1 MNLQGAVK
9 LPENTWRQVR
19 KLKLPRLLFAVSSNR
34 ATVEAA
40 IVYVLS
46 FSLYIF
52 TGESQSYV
60 SAATIYGLMISITW
74 GTVRLQ
80 LMLGQRRIRLPEGFV
95 LLKFTVAL
103 YICWLLMVIIVQ
115 AVQPNFQQ
123 ESRLSFWQYAGQN
136 LIAFLVLVALF
147 FSYFR
152 SLAYIWHWLNGQQ
165 RRHLR
170 WALTYAHFKLAVF
183 VISAATLY
191 VAYFWVSMVYAAS
204 SNLNQI
210 VYFVI
215 SAILFVS
222 LISVIVLFVMSP
234 LALIFSYLTMRPI
247 VRRLESLVKATHAL
261 RSGNYAARVEIKGE
275 DEVGQLQTDFNAMA
289 EKLESAVQTIEAERD
304 RVNGLLQSNRELVAS
319 VSHEL
324 RTPVA
329 AIRGYLEPLIEAG
342 DAPPPNYKQD
352 LAIVNREVLR
362 LQTIIEDLF
371 ALSRAEV
378 GKLTLKCEAGEI
390 APHIRRVVE
399 TAAPLG
405 WQNRK
410 VQVLAETPSNLP
422 LAHFDGGRLE
432 QILSNLVQNAIRH
445 TPPGGLVVVS
455 ATVEPEYL
463 RLEVRDTG
471 EGIAPE
477 DLPHIWQRFYRAENA
492 TTGGAG
498 LGLALV
504 KELTCAMGGNV
515 EVSST
520 PGKGS
525 TFTIRLKTVEQD
537 LKLLHH
543 LI

>member
-9 LPENTWRQVR
+9 LGESTLRRVR
-19 KLKLPRLLFAVSSNR
+19 NLKLPHLLFVVSPNR
-34 ATVEAA
+34 ATLEVGIAY
-40 IVYVLS
+40 IVNFFFYLLTDDNKISLS
-46 FSLYIF
+46 GSTIF
-52 TGESQSYV
+52 ALTV
-60 SAATIYGLMISITW
+60 ATSWGAFRLRLMP
-74 GTVRLQ
+74 GK
-80 LMLGQRRIRLPEGFV
+80 RRVGLPEGFV
-95 LLKFTVAL
+95 LLKFTVMCFG
-103 YICWLLMVIIVQ
+103 CWIPTIIVTLIL
-115 AVQPNFQQ
+115 QPNFQQ
-123 ESRLSFWQYAGQN
+123 EIRHPLWVHAAQN
-136 LIAFLVLVALF
+136 VVAFLVFVAIF
-147 FSYFR
+147 FSYYR
-152 SLAYIWHWLNGQQ
+152 CLAYIWHWLNGQQ
-165 RRHLR
+165 HKHLR
-170 WALTYAHFKLAVF
+170 WALTYAHFKLALF
-183 VISAATLY
+183 VILVAMFY
-191 VAYFWVSMVYAAS
+191 VAYFWLSLVSAS
-204 SNLNQI
+204 SRNPTSLI
-210 VYFVI
+210 YFFMY
-215 SAILFVS
+215 AILFVS

-234 LALIFSYLTMRPI
+234 LAMIFSYFTIRPT
-247 VRRLESLVKATHAL
+247 VQRLESLVKATHAL

-342 DAPPPNYKQD
+342 DTPPPNYKQD

-378 GKLTLKCEAGEI
+378 GKLTLKCNAGEV

-410 VQVLAETPSNLP
+410 VQVLAEIPPNLP
-422 LAHFDGGRLE
+422 PAHFDGGRLE

-445 TPPGGLVVVS
+445 TSPGGLVVVS
-455 ATVEPEYL
+455 ATAEPEYL
-463 RLEVRDTG
+463 RMEVRDTG

-504 KELTCAMGGNV
+504 RELTCAMGGNV
-515 EVSST
+515 EVAST
-520 PGKGS
+520 PGKS
-525 TFTIRLKTVEQD
+525 SIFVIRLKSVG
-537 LKLLHH
+537 
-543 LI
+543 